1 MSEKIITCK
10 SGKVVEKEGKEWLEL
25 VDHEDKVQR
34 IFPSMLKVDGTWVHL
49 EKEIDELKGLIE
61 RNEIEGKTF
70 NLTKEKKGTFYNII
84 AIEPVKNILVKE
96 AQKQVE
102 DRDALIKARSMI
114 LSYCK
119 DLAVAD
125 KIKVDQIIPQ
135 ADKFYNWLEGTET
148 TEPTLKETGKIYKP
162 TAVETTT
169 YVTPWIDAVTG
180 KVAIPTLDMP
190 APKEAV
196 KQLNSK
202 NPGALKQ
209 ITTKF
214 KVTKGETLEKLWLRL
229 DDKQKAEFIANVNHS
244 LAELIS

>member
-1 MSEKIITCK
+1 MSEKVITCK
-10 SGKVVEKEGKEWLEL
+10 SGKVVEKEGKEWIEL
-25 VDHEDKVQR
+25 VDQEDKVQR

-70 NLTKEKKGTFYNII
+70 KLTKEKKGTFYNII

-169 YVTPWIDAVTG
+169 TAVKTTTTP
-180 KVAIPTLDMP
+180 IPM
-190 APKEAV
+190 PKEAV

-229 DDKQKAEFIANVNHS
+229 DDKQKAEFSADVNHS
-244 LAELIS
+244 LIELEL